1 MSEELLLRR
10 FDRYFAHPD
19 RTPSVLRPKDRGVAC
34 ANVRRALCI
43 LGHLETTFED
53 SKDADVFD
61 QELWSAVREFQKA
74 RSHTRVDGLVGPI
87 TRRLIVS
94 ALLENEKAVV
104 FDRLQ
109 RPDPVREVFISY
121 AWKDGAKV
129 NKLDQWLRD
138 HGIRVIRDQNDFAP
152 GETIADSIREAVAVC
167 DKVFAVFSANSSLRE
182 WPMLEAFVAG
192 ELESVLGAK
201 LLVYI
206 RLDST
211 PLPERSAG
219 RLHIDT
225 REQPLRVV
233 GQKLLQAVSGDP
245 ANPIGYEYDENL
257 PL

>member
-19 RTPSVLRPKDRGVAC
+19 RTPSVLRPGDRSVAC
-34 ANVRRALCI
+34 ANVRSALCM
-43 LGHLETTFED
+43 LGQLETSYED
-53 SKDADVFD
+53 SANADVFD
-61 QELWSAVREFQKA
+61 EKLWSAVRQFQKA
-74 RSHTRVDGLVGPI
+74 RHHARVDGLVGPV

-94 ALLENEKAVV
+94 ALLENEKAIV

-109 RPDPVREVFISY
+109 RPDPVRQVFISY

-129 NKLDQWLRD
+129 DKLDQWLRD

-152 GETIADSIREAVAVC
+152 GQTIDDSIREAVAVC
-167 DKVFAVFSANSSLRE
+167 DKVFAVFSANSAGRE
-182 WPMLEAFVAG
+182 WPMLETFVAG
-192 ELESVLGAK
+192 ELESVLGTK

-206 RLDST
+206 RLDNT

-219 RLHIDT
+219 RLHIDA
-225 REQPLRVV
+225 REQPLKIV
-233 GQKLLQAVSGDP
+233 GEKLLQAVSGDP
-245 ANPIGYEYDENL
+245 ATPIRYKYDENL